1 MTEHKAGRMKAEL
14 MDGAAMQRAITRMA
28 HEIIEQLEPLE
39 NVMLVGIR
47 RRGVPLAQRL
57 AETIERYEGIRL
69 PVGEV
74 DITLYRDD
82 LTRISDQ
89 PKVSGTCLPQAVT
102 GRTVVLV
109 DDVIYTGRTA
119 RAAMEAVLA
128 QGRAERITLSV
139 LIDRGHRELPIRPD
153 FVGKNIPTSRTE
165 RVGVHVQEIDGDD
178 KVALYEG

>member
-1 MTEHKAGRMKAEL
+1 MTDTKTGRLKAHL
-14 MDGAAMQRAITRMA
+14 MDSAAMHRAVTRMA

-47 RRGVPLAQRL
+47 RRGIPLANRL
-57 AETIERYEGIRL
+57 AETIAHCEGIRV

-82 LTRISDQ
+82 LTRIADQ
-89 PKVSGTCLPQAVT
+89 PNVSGSQLPMDVT
-102 GRTVVLV
+102 GKTVVLV

-128 QGRAERITLSV
+128 QGRAERITLAV

-165 RVGVHVQEIDGDD
+165 RVGVRVTEIDGEDS
-178 KVALYEG
+178 VALYE

>member
-1 MTEHKAGRMKAEL
+1 MTDTKTGRLKAHL
-14 MDGAAMQRAITRMA
+14 MDSAAMHRAVTRMA

-47 RRGVPLAQRL
+47 RRGIPLANRL
-57 AETIERYEGIRL
+57 AETIARCEGVRV

-82 LTRISDQ
+82 LTRIADQ
-89 PKVSGTCLPQAVT
+89 PNVSGSQLPMDVT
-102 GRTVVLV
+102 GKTVVLV

-128 QGRAERITLSV
+128 QGRAERITLAV

-165 RVGVHVQEIDGDD
+165 RVGVRVTEIDGEDS
-178 KVALYEG
+178 VALYE